1 VAGSKDLPTG
11 RLARLSRL
19 ARVGARS
26 GFSLLAGTDGAAAAQ
41 QAVELLGNLR
51 GLAAKVGQMASY
63 IDGVIPEAQ
72 REVYERVLKS
82 LQNATPASPFPKV
95 RDVIETELG
104 ASLDEL
110 FAEFD
115 EQPIASASI
124 GQVHRARLHE
134 RAGAGEVAVKVQHPG
149 IEAAIE
155 TDLGSAGSLVGL
167 VSMIGPKGISVKT
180 LHDEVA
186 ARFREE
192 LDYRLEAERQTQF
205 ARFFLDEPRIRVPRI
220 IASHSARRV
229 MASELVRGFDLDA
242 AAQRSEEERR
252 AFALL
257 LWRFAFTGMLSEGM
271 FNADPHPGNY
281 LFHEDGAISFLDFGC
296 VQMIG
301 PDFLAGA
308 RGMHEGALQRDEAMF
323 RRHAARVCG
332 TVPGAYE
339 DDLLTYLWGCFEPLR
354 QVPFQL
360 KRDYVIEIVKN
371 TQNLKRHVLGRNTGV
386 TQPPPGV
393 MLLNRLQLGFY
404 SVLARLD
411 VSVDYA
417 AVDREILARVPCG
430 TTQGS
435 CR

>member
-1 VAGSKDLPTG
+1 VPGSKDLPTG
-11 RLARLSRL
+11 RFARLSRL

-26 GFSLLAGTDGAAAAQ
+26 GFSLLSGADGAGAAQ

-95 RDVIETELG
+95 REVIESELG
-104 ASLDEL
+104 ARLDQL

-115 EQPIASASI
+115 EQPMASASI

-134 RAGAGEVAVKVQHPG
+134 RDGSTEVAVKVQHPG

-155 TDLGSAGSLVGL
+155 TDLTSAGSLVGL
-167 VSMIGPKGISVKT
+167 VSMIGPKGIDVKT

-186 ARFREE
+186 QRFREE
-192 LDYRLEAERQTQF
+192 LNYRLEAERQTRF
-205 ARFFLDEPRIRVPRI
+205 ATFFLDEPRIRVPRI
-220 IASHSARRV
+220 IASHSARKV
-229 MASELVRGFDLDA
+229 MTSEFVRGFDLDQA
-242 AAQRSEEERR
+242 ARTSEAERR
-252 AFALL
+252 AYALL
-257 LWRFAFTGMLSEGM
+257 LWRFAFTGALSEGM

-281 LFHEDGAISFLDFGC
+281 LFHEDGAITFLDFGC
-296 VQMIG
+296 VQVIG
-301 PDFLAGA
+301 PTFRADA
-308 RGMHEGALQRDEAMF
+308 RGMHEGAMERDEAKF
-323 RRHAARVCG
+323 RAHAARVCG

-339 DDLLTYLWGCFEPLR
+339 DDLLTYLWGCFEPLK
-354 QVPFQL
+354 QVPFHL
-360 KRDYVIEIVKN
+360 KREYVIEIVRN
-371 TQNLKRHVLGRNTGV
+371 TQSLKRHVLGRNTGV

-411 VSVDYA
+411 VSADYA
-417 AVDREILARVPCG
+417 AVDREILARG
-430 TTQGS
+430 AGGAAA
-435 CR
+435 R